1 VSARRSKET
10 AVEAVARSLLTL
22 AAWTMSRQGFVD
34 PVADGDRPGQ
44 GPPSQGA
51 GDVPDG
57 GGAAVVEGLAG
68 AEALDVVVVVRG
80 GGGQDVVAGCGG
92 ELDGVA
98 ADAGGAAPDKHG
110 LTSRLGMTGR
120 QAQAEQVALEQA
132 AGGSGQAQREHGS
145 LLVAQVVGGRRAEVF
160 GFLSVPTA

>member
-22 AAWTMSRQGFVD
+22 AAWTMSRQGFAD

-57 GGAAVVEGLAG
+57 GEAAVVEGLAG

-120 QAQAEQVALEQA
+120 QA
-132 AGGSGQAQREHGS
+132 
-145 LLVAQVVGGRRAEVF
+145 
-160 GFLSVPTA
+160 